1 MMSATELPP
10 FFSKNFI
17 RNLILILTAWIS
29 LSLWIASTINTPKK
43 VKDIEVRTSEIEKNY
58 FKLSGTMDV
67 MSQDIRDI
75 KNILMQDKK

>member
-58 FKLSGTMDV
+58 FQLSGTMDI